1 MALLALGGVSVAV
14 AIGGLIFAGGGVIF
28 LPLALPLLAA
38 GCMVVRAMPGARVVG
53 LLVSVLYG
61 GFVWSFATYPLRG
74 LTPPPGQADTRQI
87 DVGSALIACAFLAA
101 AIMIL
106 VGSGRREPSSGR

>member
-14 AIGGLIFAGGGVIF
+14 AIVGLIFAGGGIIF

-38 GCMVVRAMPGARVVG
+38 GYMVVRAMPGARLVG

-61 GFVWSFATYPLRG
+61 SFIWSVATYPLHG
-74 LTPPPGQADTRQI
+74 LTPPLGQADTRQI
-87 DVGSALIACAFLAA
+87 DAGSALVACAFLAA
-101 AIMIL
+101 AIVIL
-106 VGSGRREPSSGR
+106 VGSGRREPSSGS